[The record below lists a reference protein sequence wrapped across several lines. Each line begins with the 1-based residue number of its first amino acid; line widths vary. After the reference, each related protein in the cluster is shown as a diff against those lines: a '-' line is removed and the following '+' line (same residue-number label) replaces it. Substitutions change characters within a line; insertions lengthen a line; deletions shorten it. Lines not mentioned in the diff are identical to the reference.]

1 MNIVCSLPWQ
11 NINIFYFSC
20 LKRSGCYGDAT
31 RVFSHPLHD
40 TSSCHIFTSSLREEF
55 SRNYLRAE
63 KIELLTW
70 GEDIVTN
77 SPHIRGPGESILKI
91 LSTSRAW
98 LGAGAVLFLLSNI
111 NFSGNLESL
120 WLSRTGQS
128 NNLSSYTVLN
138 SQLFL
143 GNTWTDPVQR
153 SFSWWMRAN
162 PLQRSGE
169 FSFWNQT

>member
-1 MNIVCSLPWQ
+1 MYSNKLRTFEININYKLDFDMNIVCSLPWQ
-11 NINIFYFSC
+11 NANIFYFSC

-40 TSSCHIFTSSLREEF
+40 NSSCLISTSSLREEF

-91 LSTSRAW
+91 LSTSRTW
-98 LGAGAVLFLLSNI
+98 LWAGAVPPQQHQ
-111 NFSGNLESL
+111 LE
-120 WLSRTGQS
+120 WESRISVT
-128 NNLSSYTVLN
+128 
-138 SQLFL
+138 
-143 GNTWTDPVQR
+143 
-153 SFSWWMRAN
+153 
-162 PLQRSGE
+162 
-169 FSFWNQT
+169 